1 MRSVEEHRR
10 VVADLITRRPPVA
23 VPLAD
28 TLGLVLAADVVA
40 PLSLPGF
47 DNSAMDGY
55 AVVADDITGAT
66 AELPVLLPVAEDI
79 PAGRT
84 DPLTLKSGT
93 AHRIMTGA
101 PVPAGATAVVPVE
114 ATDAATDTVEIR
126 ASAKPGQHI
135 RRAGEDVTAGTT
147 VLRAGQVVTPAA
159 LGLAAALGLGEL
171 TVIPRQRV
179 LVMSTGSELVAPGTP
194 LAPGQIY
201 ESNAVMLAA
210 AVRDAGAEVVTAPM
224 TGDDVDV
231 FREVLG
237 RYAGEADLFIT
248 TGGVSAGA
256 YEVVKDALG
265 GSVDFVKVAMQ
276 PGMPQG
282 SGSVDGTPIITLPGN
297 PVSALVSFEVF
308 IRSPLRSAM
317 GLPTPD
323 RPRRTAVLTEDLTS
337 PRGKRQ
343 FRRGVLDAAAG
354 TVTSYGPPAS
364 HHLRWLASAN
374 CLLEIDE
381 DVAELAGGN
390 PGPGVGLGLRPFGEA
405 RSPVESLHDGQTPR
419 PQIRPRAV
427 RGAGAILRT
436 ADAPLR
442 AFPSSGRALRSPRS
456 GTGTAGYAARGWRW
470 PPPTPRSS
478 GTRRACRP
486 PGPGSSSRR
495 PTGSSASS
503 RRRRPPPNSAYPQRR
518 CRASASSCRCWT
530 HTCSGPRSAAR

>member
-10 VVADLITRRPPVA
+10 VVAGLISAREPVT

-28 TLGLVLAADVVA
+28 ALGLVLADDVVA

-55 AVVADDITGAT
+55 AVIADDVAGAT
-66 AELPVLLPVAEDI
+66 PDQPVLLPVAEDI

-84 DPLTLKSGT
+84 DPLTLKPGT

-114 ATDAATDTVEIR
+114 ATNAATDTVEIR
-126 ASAKPGQHI
+126 ASAKVGQHI
-135 RRAGEDVTAGTT
+135 RRAGEDVTSGTT
-147 VLRAGQVVTPAA
+147 VLRAGQVITPAA
-159 LGLAAALGLGEL
+159 LGLAAALGLGHL
-171 TVIPRQRV
+171 AAIPRQRV

-194 LAPGQIY
+194 LQPGQIY
-201 ESNAVMLAA
+201 ESNAVMLSAA
-210 AVRDAGAEVVTAPM
+210 LRDAGAEVVASPM
-224 TGDDVDV
+224 AGDDVDT
-231 FREVLG
+231 FRDALG
-237 RYAGEADLFIT
+237 RYATDTDLIIT

-256 YEVVKDALG
+256 YEVVKEALG
-265 GSVDFVKVAMQ
+265 GAAERATSGRSSVDFVKVAMQ

-282 SGSVDGTPIITLPGN
+282 AGTVNGTPIVTLPGN

-317 GLPTPD
+317 GLPRPD

-343 FRRGVLDAAAG
+343 FRRGVLDADAG

-381 DVAELAGGN
+381 DVVELA
-390 PGPGVGLGLRPFGEA
+390 
-405 RSPVESLHDGQTPR
+405 
-419 PQIRPRAV
+419 
-427 RGAGAILRT
+427 AGARVQVWDL
-436 ADAPLR
+436 
-442 AFPSSGRALRSPRS
+442 S
-456 GTGTAGYAARGWRW
+456 AG
-470 PPPTPRSS
+470 
-478 GTRRACRP
+478 
-486 PGPGSSSRR
+486 
-495 PTGSSASS
+495 
-503 RRRRPPPNSAYPQRR
+503 
-518 CRASASSCRCWT
+518 
-530 HTCSGPRSAAR
+530 